1 MVSVAVKD
9 FGPIVEGAVEIK
21 PLTVFIG
28 PNNSGKSHL
37 ATLVYALMQG
47 TLIPDGPDTLLYD
60 KVMPR
65 ISGHVETEI
74 DAWITEKIKGDFDFS
89 SISFLNLPKE
99 FVHVLEDAS
108 KERVLSMFLRSFD
121 DSMPRCFGTE
131 ISALPRTGNNANG
144 KFSVSLKHDGPVWY
158 LTATPSGNEIDAG
171 LPKLSFASESVNV
184 HAEYLKKVYG
194 APAKRH
200 ALQMRNIPKTRRN
213 RRLRTRRAARLQ
225 TYSSARRER
234 QMAFDRFRYEFVRE
248 ISVQVFNAMYR
259 QFPDRISYLPA
270 ARSGILQSHKQ
281 LASAIVRRS
290 AFVGIEPIEVRPLSG
305 VVADFI
311 SGLLTLDTTHHTKA
325 LYEVAEF
332 LEERIAKGKIYLDAT
347 GGMPYPEITYE
358 TQGQKFRMHRASS
371 MVSELAPLI
380 LYLKHRLAPGD
391 LLIFEEPESHLHP
404 ANQRILAH
412 AIVKMVRKG
421 VKVMITTH
429 SDYFLPQLSNF
440 VRLSALPDERA
451 RRGYD
456 DDDYL
461 NPDDVGCYL
470 FAWDGEEGGS
480 MVRELEVSAEEG
492 VIEDEFYDVS
502 ESLYNEY
509 VDLERAAIKSSIK

>member
-47 TLIPDGPDTLLYD
+47 GTPRNFTDSLGYHTAGLFYNLYFKRQMD
-60 KVMPR
+60 E
-65 ISGHVETEI
+65 SDSALGTEVNT
-74 DAWITEKIKGDFDFS
+74 WIRKRLDEGFDFTDTPVAILPAS
-89 SISFLNLPKE
+89 LVQVMEEAAKAEIRSIIVDP
-99 FVHVLEDAS
+99 
-108 KERVLSMFLRSFD
+108 LSTE
-121 DSMPRCFGTE
+121 MPRCFGTE
-131 ISALPRTGNNANG
+131 IDALSRSDGSG
-144 KFSVSLKHDGPVWY
+144 GKKFSVSLKPEWRID
-158 LTATPSGNEIDAG
+158 AIPSSNEIEVVIPAP
-171 LPKLSFASESVNV
+171 LFAEKSVRFSAKQGNGINSQHARQVSSDRYKDMLASAMSELLVDVTHWQFS
-184 HAEYLKKVYG
+184 E
-194 APAKRH
+194 
-200 ALQMRNIPKTRRN
+200 
-213 RRLRTRRAARLQ
+213 Q
-225 TYSSARRER
+225 TY
-234 QMAFDRFRYEFVRE
+234 
-248 ISVQVFNAMYR
+248 
-259 QFPDRISYLPA
+259 YLPA

-290 AFVGIEPIEVRPLSG
+290 ALAGIESLDVGRLPGI
-305 VVADFI
+305 VADFI
-311 SGLLTLDTTHHTKA
+311 SELLTLEPEKRA
-325 LYEVAEF
+325 ELYEVAEF
-332 LEERIAKGKIYLDAT
+332 LEKKIARGRIYLESA
-347 GGMPYPEITYE
+347 GAPYPEIAYE
-358 TQGQKFRMHRASS
+358 TQGQKFRMHRVSS
-371 MVSELAPLI
+371 MVSELAPLV

-391 LLIFEEPESHLHP
+391 LLIFEEPEAHLHP
-404 ANQRILAH
+404 ANQRVLAH

-456 DDDYL
+456 DEDYL

-470 FAWDGEEGGS
+470 FAWDREEGGS
-480 MVRELEVSAEEG
+480 VVRELEVSAEEG
-492 VIEDEFYDVS
+492 VVEDEFYDVS

>member
-37 ATLVYALMQG
+37 ATLVYALMRG
-47 TLIPDGPDTLLYD
+47 RLIPDEPDVLFYNE
-60 KVMPR
+60 VIPQ
-65 ISGHVETEI
+65 IFGHEVETEI
-74 DAWITEKIKGDFDFS
+74 DDWIAEKIKGDFDLS
-89 SISFLNLPKE
+89 SIPLLNLPKR
-99 FVHVLEDAS
+99 FVHALETAS
-108 KERVLSMFLRSFD
+108 KERVLNMFRRSFD

-131 ISALPRTGNNANG
+131 ISALSRTENHANR
-144 KFSVSLKHDGPVWY
+144 KFSVSLKHDSPAWH
-158 LTATPSGNEIDAG
+158 LTATPNGNEIDAD
-171 LPKLSFASESVNV
+171 LPKLSFANESVNI
-184 HAEYLKKVYG
+184 HTEQLKKVYG
-194 APAKRH
+194 APAKRPS
-200 ALQMRNIPKTRRN
+200 LRVKRIPRVRR
-213 RRLRTRRAARLQ
+213 RRRVRAERTAQPRINSTAM
-225 TYSSARRER
+225 RER
-234 QMAFDRFRYEFVRE
+234 QMAFARYEFARE
-248 ISVQVFNAMYR
+248 ISVQIFNTMYR
-259 QFPDRISYLPA
+259 QFPNRISYLPA

-290 AFVGIEPIEVRPLSG
+290 AFVGVEPMEVRPLSG

-311 SGLLTLDTTHHTKA
+311 SGLLTLDTTHHAKE

-347 GGMPYPEITYE
+347 GGMPYPEIAYE
-358 TQGQKFRMHRASS
+358 TQGQKFRMHRVSS

-404 ANQRILAH
+404 ANQRVLAH

-429 SDYFLPQLSNF
+429 SDYFLPQLGNF

-456 DDDYL
+456 EDDYL

-470 FAWDGEEGGS
+470 FAWDDEEGGS
-480 MVRELEVSAEEG
+480 VVRELEVSAEEG
-492 VIEDEFYDVS
+492 VVEDEFYDVS